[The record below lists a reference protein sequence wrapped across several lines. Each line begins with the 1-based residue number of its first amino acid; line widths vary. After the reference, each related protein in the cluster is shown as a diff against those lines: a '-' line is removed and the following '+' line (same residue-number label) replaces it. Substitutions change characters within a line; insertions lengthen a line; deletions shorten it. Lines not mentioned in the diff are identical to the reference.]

1 MIVFCSR
8 VPACIVV
15 SLHNGRKPTPG
26 RATKDFLMRLPALV
40 FLLLAPFQAHAADRT
55 TQHTLALPGGP
66 LALTAAIETQHLTTP
81 DGKPAADVVT
91 TAFSHEGINRP
102 ITFAFNGGPG
112 AASAFLDLGAI
123 GPWRVPLAIPVVPSQ
138 DPAAVDNA
146 DTWLPFT
153 DLVFIDPPGTG
164 YSRATG
170 AGDNPEKPFLTI
182 DGDIRVLATTIRRWL
197 EAHGRLGAPVF
208 LVGESYGGFRAPRLA
223 RALLEQQGIGV
234 SGLVMISPVLDF
246 NGRDGPYDP
255 FPSAAIVPALT
266 AAHSHATSRDA
277 LADAEAYAKGA
288 YIQDLLRG
296 PNDAA
301 AQDRIAA
308 ALAHFTGLDPALIHR
323 LAGRID
329 WQAALRD
336 RNPGQVGSPY
346 DATLLANDPFPA
358 ARADNSPDPAL
369 DGLRAPLTSAMIAL
383 YHGRLDWQPDGAPN
397 RQYTLLSN
405 SIAREW
411 DYGHGNGR
419 PESLTALRQYLALD
433 PTARAL
439 VVHGLTDLVT
449 PYFADALLLDQIPET
464 TPPGRLT
471 LQVFPGGHMVYT
483 NPQSRHALQ
492 QAAQTLIT
500 TALAAKTATA
510 ASE

>member
-1 MIVFCSR
+1 
-8 VPACIVV
+8 
-15 SLHNGRKPTPG
+15 
-26 RATKDFLMRLPALV
+26 MRRLALAL
-40 FLLLAPFQAHAADRT
+40 LLLAPLQAHAADRT

-66 LALTAAIETQHLTTP
+66 LSMTATVETQHLTTP
-81 DGKPAADVVT
+81 DGKPAAEIVT
-91 TAFSHEGINRP
+91 TAFTHDGPDRP

-138 DPAAVDNA
+138 DPAPVDNA

-170 AGDNPEKPFLTI
+170 PGDHPDRPFLTV

-208 LVGESYGGFRAPRLA
+208 LAGESYGGFRAPRLA
-223 RALLEQQGIGV
+223 RALLEQQGVGV

-255 FPSAAIVPALT
+255 FPAAAIVPALA
-266 AAHSHATSRDA
+266 AAHTGATSRDA

-288 YIQDLLRG
+288 YVQDLLRG
-296 PNDAA
+296 PNDTA

-308 ALAHFTGLDPALIHR
+308 ALAHFAGLDPALIHR

-346 DATLLANDPFPA
+346 DATLLASDPFPA

-369 DGLRAPLTSAMIAL
+369 DGLRAPLTSAMLAL

-411 DYGHGNGR
+411 DYGHGNRR
-419 PESLTALRQYLALD
+419 PESLTDLHQYLALD
-433 PTARAL
+433 PTTRAL

-449 PYFADALLLDQIPET
+449 PYFTDVLLLDQIPNT
-464 TPPGRLT
+464 SPPDRLS
-471 LQVFPGGHMVYT
+471 LQVFPAGHMVYT
-483 NPQSRHALQ
+483 DPQSRHALQ
-492 QAAQTLIT
+492 QAAGSLISA
-500 TALAAKTATA
+500 ALAARTAATA
-510 ASE
+510 R